1 MFDEPPSAAAGITID
16 AFPVACFTTDHS
28 RAIRYANAEA
38 SSLFGSMP
46 SETIGLH
53 IEAVLTPAS
62 RIFCN
67 SYVYPLLLADGC
79 CEELAL
85 TVVTRNGS
93 RVPVVANVR
102 MHGSEFALWSL
113 MRSEKREKLQR
124 EVLSARNTLQGQ
136 TRALELLA
144 SRDELTGLLNRRAST
159 QSIQALI
166 AAADEAG
173 SDVTVFLLDID
184 RFKAINDT
192 HGHDAGDNVLRQLGA
207 ALQSTVRLHEV
218 VGRYGGEEFILAIA
232 GNEEAAARSLNE
244 RVHVAAASISGPGAP
259 VTVSVGLCRRRRS
272 DGAELHEVV
281 KAADR
286 ALYEAKTSGRNC
298 SVIEHNGTLT
308 AFC

>member
-1 MFDEPPSAAAGITID
+1 MLDVPPLKPEAFPID
-16 AFPVACFTTDHS
+16 LFPVACFVTDRS
-28 RAIRYANAEA
+28 RIIRYANTEA
-38 SSLFGSMP
+38 SSLFGSGLNQI
-46 SETIGLH
+46 IGLH
-53 IEAVLTPAS
+53 IELVLTPAAK
-62 RIFCN
+62 IFCN
-67 SYVYPLLLADGC
+67 SYIYPLLHADGC

-85 TVVTRNGS
+85 TVVTRTGT
-93 RVPVVANVR
+93 RVPVVANAR
-102 MHGSEFALWSL
+102 MHGSEFVLWSV
-113 MRSEKREKLQR
+113 MRSEKREKLQS

-136 TRALELLA
+136 TRVLELLA

-159 QSIQALI
+159 QSIQTLI

-173 SDVTVFLLDID
+173 TDVTVLLLDID

-192 HGHDAGDNVLRQLGA
+192 YGHDAGDNVLRQLGA

-244 RVHVAAASISGPGAP
+244 RVHAAAASVSAPGAP
-259 VTVSVGLCRRRRS
+259 VTVSVGLRRRLRS
-272 DGAELHEVV
+272 DGATLHEVV

-286 ALYEAKTSGRNC
+286 ALYEAKASGRNC